1 MIKKTYIIVGIFGLI
16 QLIIIACCPDPKT
29 YYNRITDIEFANC
42 RLATDLADNM
52 TVSQNDFRLRL
63 IIKEETFAHIF
74 NPSFLINSA
83 YATSCEDNF
92 VGLKSDI
99 VDFKITCNKNIFGI
113 QAGEPIDYNKINV
126 YKIGFTVDSKNQRK
140 TITEWLDILNN
151 GGYLLAFEWY
161 FEFKEPINSND
172 FLKFDISIKQ
182 ENGTEFKV
190 ATNSIKI
197 E

>member
-1 MIKKTYIIVGIFGLI
+1 LI
-16 QLIIIACCPDPKT
+16 QLIIIACCPDPKI
-29 YYNRITDIEFANC
+29 YYNRITDLEIANC
-42 RLATDLADNM
+42 NLRTELEDSATI
-52 TVSQNDFRLRL
+52 SPNDFHIRL
-63 IIKEETFAHIF
+63 IIHEETFAQTF

-99 VDFKITCNKNIFGI
+99 VDFKMTCNKNIFGI
-113 QAGEPIDYNKINV
+113 QAGESIDYNKINV

-140 TITEWLDILNN
+140 SIAEWLDILNN

-161 FEFKEPINSND
+161 FEFNAPIDTND
-172 FLKFDISIKQ
+172 SLKFEIFIKQ
-182 ENGTEFKV
+182 EDGTEFKV
-190 ATNSIKI
+190 ETNSIKI

>member
-1 MIKKTYIIVGIFGLI
+1 MIKKTFIIIGIFGLI

-42 RLATDLADNM
+42 SLVSELADSM
-52 TVSQNDFRLRL
+52 SVSQNDFRIRL
-63 IIKEETFAHIF
+63 IIKEETFAQIF

-99 VDFKITCNKNIFGI
+99 VDFKITCNKNILGI
-113 QAGEPIDYNKINV
+113 QSGQPIDYNKINV

-161 FEFKEPINSND
+161 FEFKETIDSND
-172 FLKFDISIKQ
+172 YLKLEIFIKQ
-182 ENGTEFKV
+182 EDGTEFKTV
-190 ATNSIKI
+190 TNSIKI

>member
-1 MIKKTYIIVGIFGLI
+1 MIKKTFIILGAIGLI

-29 YYNRITDIEFANC
+29 YYNRITNLEIANC
-42 RLATDLADNM
+42 NLRTELEDSSTI
-52 TVSQNDFRLRL
+52 SQNDLRIRL
-63 IIKEETFAHIF
+63 IIHVETFAQTF

-99 VDFKITCNKNIFGI
+99 VDFKITCNKDVLGI
-113 QAGEPIDYNKINV
+113 QAGQPIDYNKINV
-126 YKIGFTVDSKNQRK
+126 YKIGFTDDSKNQRK
-140 TITEWLDILNN
+140 TITEWLDTINN

-161 FEFKEPINSND
+161 FEFKEPINKD
-172 FLKFDISIKQ
+172 DYLKFEILIKQ
-182 ENGTEFKV
+182 EDGSEFKIE
-190 ATNSIKI
+190 TNSIKI